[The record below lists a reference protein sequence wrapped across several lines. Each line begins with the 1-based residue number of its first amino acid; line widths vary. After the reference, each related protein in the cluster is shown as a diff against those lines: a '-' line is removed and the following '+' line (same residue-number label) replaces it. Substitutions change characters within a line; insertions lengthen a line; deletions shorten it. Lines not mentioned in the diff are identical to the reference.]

1 MTTLFDINDTIK
13 FTVIGTIKSFSA
25 SKDGDCYII
34 SIKDGKNEIPIYLD
48 TRSLILSNATK
59 IIKTPQ
65 EVLS

>member
-25 SKDGDCYII
+25 SKDGDCYVIN
-34 SIKDGKNEIPIYLD
+34 IKDGENEIPIYLD

-59 IIKTPQ
+59 IIKIPQ
-65 EVLS
+65 EVVS